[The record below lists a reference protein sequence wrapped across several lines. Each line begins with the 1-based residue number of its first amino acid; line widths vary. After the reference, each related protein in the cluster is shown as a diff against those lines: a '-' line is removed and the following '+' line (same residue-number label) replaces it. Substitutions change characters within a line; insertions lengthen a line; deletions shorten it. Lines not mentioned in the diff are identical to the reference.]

1 MIIYLD
7 ENFPPHLAKGFQI
20 LQHPEGLKSGKGM
33 EVRYIPTTFSRGIKD
48 LDWIPKLGKENAC
61 VITKDLNIGR
71 RKQELEMY
79 QACGLG
85 VFFLKGHSRKQPLN
99 TWETVQALAKQWS
112 EIARIVHEEKRPFGY
127 AFNLAGKI
135 EKVQ

>member
-1 MIIYLD
+1 MIVYLD

-20 LQHPEGLKSGKGM
+20 LQQPEGLRTGTPM
-33 EVRYIPTTFSRGIKD
+33 EVRYIPSTFSHGIED
-48 LDWIPKLGKENAC
+48 LDWIPKLGEEKAC

-99 TWETVQALAKQWS
+99 TWETVQALAKHWT
-112 EIARIVHEEKRPFGY
+112 EIAKIVHEESRPFGY
-127 AFNLAGKI
+127 EFSLSGKI
-135 EKVQ
+135 RKVQ